1 MNLKTRVLLALL
13 LLPGFLSL
21 GQAATTYVGQIVQ
34 DVNEKQIGGTAVST
48 GAGTTDAGTQR
59 VVLPT
64 DQGPI
69 PVTGSVSSASTT
81 IRISD
86 SAGASTVV
94 GYQVGGGSVP
104 VKVLNTVA
112 VSQSGTWTVGLSAG
126 SNQIGTV
133 SGSTVT
139 VYSGDVPLRTNLS
152 QVGGSA
158 IALGAAASAASVPVV
173 IASDQATFPTS
184 PLPIPTVNQSSQ
196 SVTGTS
202 VQFFASNSNR
212 QGIECISLCT
222 NNDRVFCRF
231 GGSALVTDS
240 IIMEACSSW
249 QPPAGISPTGSFAC
263 IANGG
268 TQVVRCTEYAKP

>member
-1 MNLKTRVLLALL
+1 MSNKIKLAFALL
-13 LLPGFLSL
+13 LLPGMLSL
-21 GQAATTYVGQIVQ
+21 VSAATTYVGQIIQ
-34 DVNEKQIGGTAVST
+34 DVNQKQIGGTAIST

-59 VVLPT
+59 VVFPT
-64 DQGPI
+64 DQSAIPVSGTFSSTGPI
-69 PVTGSVSSASTT
+69 RIIDGAGSVKDVGYNVTGA
-81 IRISD
+81 
-86 SAGASTVV
+86 
-94 GYQVGGGSVP
+94 SVP

-158 IALGAAASAASVPVV
+158 IALGAAASAASIPVV
-173 IASDQATFPTS
+173 IASDQAGFQVA
-184 PLPIPTVNQSSQ
+184 PLQIPTVNKSSQ
-196 SVTGTS
+196 SVTGAST
-202 VQFFASNSNR
+202 QMFASNSSR
-212 QGIECISLCT
+212 YGIECISLCT
-222 NNDRVFCRF
+222 NNDRVFCNF
-231 GGSALVTDS
+231 GGAALVTDT

-249 QPPAGISPTGSFAC
+249 QPPQGVVPTLSFAC
-263 IANGG
+263 IANSG